1 METTNHRFPQA
12 LALLTVVET
21 GSFTRAAERLGVSKA
36 QVSKQVSAL
45 EAGLGV
51 KLLHRTTR
59 RVGLTEAGQLYLDY
73 ARQARDAL
81 DDADRAVS
89 AVRTEVD
96 GLIRLTAPTSLGD
109 GFLMDL
115 LADFRAVYPAV
126 RFDVDL
132 SIAARDLIGGGFD
145 FAIRMARTI
154 DPSLVARPLGL
165 MRETIVA
172 SPAYLTTHAPDGV
185 REPAQLSALQ
195 ALRNNHFNDEGQWL
209 LQRGTESITVPIQ
222 GSLAINHFIGLRRAA
237 MLGQGIARLPR
248 YLVRDELARNGL
260 VEVLPG
266 WQLPAMPVA
275 LVYPSREHLPER
287 ARVFRDFVLGWFQR
301 SNVLR

>member
-172 SPAYLTTHAPDGV
+172 SPAYLATHAPDGV